1 MKKLSAIYAVLAAVT
16 LLTGCTSVVEKDDV
30 FEDDITKYFATSEK
44 DTSFVYEFINQS
56 NTPLK
61 IQAFVAKTK
70 NLNKQYIPEITS
82 SDVVVPAGE
91 SYDFKFNSYRLR
103 KNFSTDYSVGID
115 CFEKDWHWFTIIDN
129 DMKNNRVRIVVH
141 NDQVEGGE
149 MFFPSFEYQDKF
161 YVSEYTVTYNE
172 NEYMAYR
179 VEDMPEKYKSFY
191 NTRIFSLARNNNYG
205 NIYDF
210 SCKEKIEELLNAG
223 EFTIL
228 DLDGY
233 KVLMLNIEPTDL
245 NNYLSPDDYDFIY
258 EIVNNSSDKIIFSN
272 LIMDENSKLLSYT
285 DDIELEK
292 GQSYQFKYKL
302 ADLEKI
308 YGKNSLIGM
317 DVRKEEH
324 TQWTRGWAN
333 PINHYN
339 EKYTLVILDETEN
352 YYFDS
357 FDLWSELT
365 PIKACDE
372 FIIY

>member
-44 DTSFVYEFINQS
+44 DTTFVLEFLNQS
-56 NTPLK
+56 NKPLK
-61 IQAFVAKTK
+61 IVAYVAETQ
-70 NLNKQYIPEITS
+70 NMINQYYPTLTS
-82 SDVVVPAGE
+82 SDVVVEAGE
-91 SYDFKFNSYRLR
+91 SYDFKFNVSKLI
-103 KNFSTDYSVGID
+103 KNYTSDFSVGIN
-115 CFEKDWHWFTIIDN
+115 CYEKEWHWWNTIEPE
-129 DMKNNRVRIVVH
+129 MKNSRVRIIVD

-161 YVSEYTVTYNE
+161 FVSEFTVDYE
-172 NEYMAYR
+172 GQKYMAYR
-179 VEDMPEKYKSFY
+179 LENMPEKYKSFFD
-191 NTRIFSLARNNNYG
+191 TRIFSLARNKNYG

-210 SCKEKIEELLNAG
+210 SCKAKIEELLNAG

-365 PIKACDE
+365 PIKASDD